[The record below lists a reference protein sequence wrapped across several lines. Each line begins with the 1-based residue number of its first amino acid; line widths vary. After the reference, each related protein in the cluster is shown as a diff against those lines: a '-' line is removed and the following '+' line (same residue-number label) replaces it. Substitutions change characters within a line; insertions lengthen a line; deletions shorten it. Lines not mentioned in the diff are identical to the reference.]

1 MMTYIDIPHQRR
13 KMADTNTK
21 LKLAEAAK
29 VAGVSTN
36 TINRAKKSGKVSV
49 EIEDGVAH
57 YEPSE
62 LARVFPKTFKY
73 ERLKSSNDD
82 KTSPSD
88 FDKNIN
94 TEKEKVSVKVLETKL
109 AAAEEMLTKEKDERK
124 REIENYEERIDDLK
138 TILKEAQSN
147 ETRLIE
153 YNKDKEGQGDKIKQ
167 IIEPLREE
175 LSNLKTISESDKN
188 KVKDLKKANR
198 FQKLFIAFL
207 VIFGVVVFAMWQLD
221 IIPLNLLQNDPR
233 FNPPKL

>member
-1 MMTYIDIPHQRR
+1 
-13 KMADTNTK
+13 MADTNTK

-49 EIEDGVAH
+49 EMEDGVAH

-82 KTSPSD
+82 KASSD
-88 FDKNIN
+88 LDKNSIS
-94 TEKEKVSVKVLETKL
+94 EKEKVNVKVLEAKL
-109 AAAEEMLTKEKDERK
+109 SAAQEMLTKEKDERK
-124 REIENYEERIDDLK
+124 REIEIYEERIDDLK

-153 YNKDKEGQGDKIKQ
+153 YNKNKEGQGDKVEQMIK
-167 IIEPLREE
+167 PLKDE
-175 LSNLKTISESDKN
+175 LSDLKKVSESDKE
-188 KVKDLKKANR
+188 KVKDLKNANT
-198 FQKLFIAFL
+198 FHKFILAFL
-207 VIFGVVVFAMWQLD
+207 IIITVASFALWKFD
-221 IIPLNLLQNDPR
+221 IISLN
-233 FNPPKL
+233 